1 MHKVTTAFAG
11 AYFLSSFLWL
21 CRPASACCSRVPPRV
36 APDLSLPLSLLL
48 ELALFVLAEP
58 DLPGDPDE
66 VGLFPDEDLLVPEL
80 G

>member
-1 MHKVTTAFAG
+1 
-11 AYFLSSFLWL
+11 
-21 CRPASACCSRVPPRV
+21 V

-48 ELALFVLAEP
+48 ELALFALAEP